1 LVGTAGSSRRQLLRA
16 SVAAGAAAA
25 LGGCGGSSHHHKR
38 HGPAADRNVGL
49 LDHALGL
56 ERRAIAA
63 YAAGIPLLAGSDK
76 LIATQFLKQELL
88 HAGRLIALIQ
98 AMGGRVQ
105 ARSQSYDL
113 GQPRTP
119 RQIIELLHTVEQAEI
134 AAYLKL
140 FPELSGGALRAN
152 VATILANDA
161 QHVAILRRALGELP
175 VPSAFPS
182 AAE

>member
-1 LVGTAGSSRRQLLRA
+1 LGA
-16 SVAAGAAAA
+16 SAAAGAAAA

-38 HGPAADRNVGL
+38 RHGPAADRNVGL
-49 LDHALGL
+49 LDHALRL

-63 YAAGIPLLAGSDK
+63 YTAGIPLLAGSDK

-119 RQIIELLHTVEQAEI
+119 RQIIELLHAVEQAEI
-134 AAYLKL
+134 AAYLEL
-140 FPELSGGALRAN
+140 FPELTGGALRAN

-161 QHVAILRRALGELP
+161 QHVAILRRALGEPP